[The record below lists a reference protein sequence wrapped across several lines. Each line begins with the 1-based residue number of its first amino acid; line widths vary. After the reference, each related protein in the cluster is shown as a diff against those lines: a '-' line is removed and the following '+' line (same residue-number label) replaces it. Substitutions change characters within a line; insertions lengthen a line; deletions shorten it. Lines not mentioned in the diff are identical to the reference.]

1 MNKFVRVLIAL
12 VVAVTPLSAVAPAQA
27 ETCQEAITLW
37 AGSPYERTFPRVC
50 GEEARL
56 ALWNG
61 SLGPYLDAN
70 SAAAA
75 QWFTAQAAEQEAA
88 RVAAAEAEA
97 ARVAAEE
104 AARVAAE
111 AAADAL
117 NCADAVN
124 LFPGTPWARTFPAVC
139 TSARIQE
146 RSEEVRIYSENI
158 AIIQQQQS
166 STNNGAPNPSD
177 YDCNL
182 TLFRDSAICTNPGG
196 IGTPPVNPTNPADAL
211 NCTLPQNALLPICG
225 NQGPVTFPDGTL
237 NCANP
242 VNAPVPFC
250 TNIFNSGPN
259 GTLDCTRSEL
269 RTLPACLNGTTT
281 GGTTFN
287 ATTQPMV
294 NADGSMNCAQADNAI
309 TTTCMDLF
317 RLSANGTL
325 DCSRAE
331 LKNLPA
337 CVNGT
342 APGGVNAPTPPSNLP
357 TSAPNVSAP
366 TTNLPPTTGGV
377 VAQPNIPN
385 APSNSGSSSTQVA
398 SEKITKNKEDLFP
411 DADGEE
417 EDPSA
422 ELSVTYSKTLARYIV
437 KVDSNLAEESLVI
450 RGVKKG
456 SRSLKFT
463 LTTDED
469 GVAGVKTKTKL
480 AGFTLTL
487 YFGSTKLDSVKVS

>member
-12 VVAVTPLSAVAPAQA
+12 VVTVTPLSAVAPAQA

-56 ALWNG
+56 ALWNTQ
-61 SLGPYLDAN
+61 LGPYLDAN

-88 RVAAAEAEA
+88 RVAAAAAEA

-111 AAADAL
+111 TAADAL

-269 RTLPACLNGTTT
+269 RTLPAC
-281 GGTTFN
+281 
-287 ATTQPMV
+287 
-294 NADGSMNCAQADNAI
+294 I
-309 TTTCMDLF
+309 
-317 RLSANGTL
+317 
-325 DCSRAE
+325 
-331 LKNLPA
+331 
-337 CVNGT
+337 NGT
-342 APGGVNAPTPPSNLP
+342 AGGVPNAPVPP
-357 TSAPNVSAP
+357 TSAPVPPTNVSAP
-366 TTNLPPTTGGV
+366 NSTGPATTGGV

-398 SEKITKNKEDLFP
+398 SEKVKQNKEDLFP

-417 EDPSA
+417 EAPEA
-422 ELSVTYSKTLARYIV
+422 TLTVTYSKSLARYIV

-469 GVAGVKTKTKL
+469 GVAGVRTKTKL
-480 AGFTLTL
+480 AGFTLSV

>member
-1 MNKFVRVLIAL
+1 
-12 VVAVTPLSAVAPAQA
+12 
-27 ETCQEAITLW
+27 
-37 AGSPYERTFPRVC
+37 
-50 GEEARL
+50 
-56 ALWNG
+56 
-61 SLGPYLDAN
+61 
-70 SAAAA
+70 
-75 QWFTAQAAEQEAA
+75 
-88 RVAAAEAEA
+88 
-97 ARVAAEE
+97 
-104 AARVAAE
+104 
-111 AAADAL
+111 
-117 NCADAVN
+117 
-124 LFPGTPWARTFPAVC
+124 
-139 TSARIQE
+139 
-146 RSEEVRIYSENI
+146 
-158 AIIQQQQS
+158 
-166 STNNGAPNPSD
+166 
-177 YDCNL
+177 
-182 TLFRDSAICTNPGG
+182 
-196 IGTPPVNPTNPADAL
+196 
-211 NCTLPQNALLPICG
+211 
-225 NQGPVTFPDGTL
+225 
-237 NCANP
+237 
-242 VNAPVPFC
+242 VPFC

-398 SEKITKNKEDLFP
+398 SEKVKQNKEDLFP

-417 EDPSA
+417 EAPEA
-422 ELSVTYSKTLARYIV
+422 TLTVTYSKSLARYIV
-437 KVDSNLAEESLVI
+437 KVDSNLAGESLVL

-456 SRSLKFT
+456 AKSLKFT

-469 GVAGVKTKTKL
+469 GVAGVRTKTKL
-480 AGFTLTL
+480 AGFTLSV